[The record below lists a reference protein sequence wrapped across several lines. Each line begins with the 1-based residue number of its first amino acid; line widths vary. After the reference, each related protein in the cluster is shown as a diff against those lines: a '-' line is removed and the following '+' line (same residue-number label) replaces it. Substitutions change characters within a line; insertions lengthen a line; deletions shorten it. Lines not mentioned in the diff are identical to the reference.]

1 MKPKKQKKNT
11 FRCLSCQCFYPN
23 DLMIFVPPAF
33 LGFDDREEE
42 LCGCCP
48 KCSIEMLVN
57 EVAFMQF
64 INRPEPR
71 MPSISRSK
79 KTKRK
84 KK

>member
-1 MKPKKQKKNT
+1 MKTKKQKENM
-11 FRCLSCQCFYPN
+11 FRCMSCDNLYPDN
-23 DLMIFVPPAF
+23 ILIFVPPEF
-33 LGFDDREEE
+33 LGFSDWDEE

-48 KCSIEMLVN
+48 KCSIEVLVN

-71 MPSISRSK
+71 VSSASRSK
-79 KTKRK
+79 KTRRK